1 MVPVNLML
9 PFSIYSETFDK
20 TKSYSLK
27 ILFVIKC
34 SGGSVS
40 WMQWLLEQLG
50 TGEFSCGSAFGLL

>member
-1 MVPVNLML
+1 ML